1 MNRFWSFLLAAF
13 FGALVG
19 GFIESMNSIVRAD
32 QYGIDP
38 FASGNVGQFVAQVGV
53 GVFGGTVG
61 GIVGIL
67 LAPGISADKQMML
80 LRIAVGTIIIGV
92 VACGIV
98 FVLST
103 DGVGI
108 PGGLVTV
115 CEQFTVLCSAAV
127 GVAFG
132 SSDNDD

>member
-1 MNRFWSFLLAAF
+1 MLAAF

-19 GFIESMNSIVRAD
+19 GFIESMNSMVRAD

-38 FASGNVGQFVAQVGV
+38 FASGNVGQFVAQACV
-53 GVFGGTVG
+53 GVFGGIIC
-61 GIVGIL
+61 GILGIL
-67 LAPGISADKQMML
+67 LASGISADRQKML
-80 LRIAVGTIIIGV
+80 LWIAVGTIVIGV

-115 CEQFTVLCSAAV
+115 CEQFTVLCSTAV
-127 GVAFG
+127 GVAFV
-132 SSDNDD
+132 SSDADD